1 MADIIAKAFVLSNHN
16 SAWQHRAVLNPA
28 LLLLIHSPPMVTEDQ
43 LGVLSFMVSPLT
55 LHHGVS
61 RLCEQNRM
69 RRVMVLTATLLD
81 STTTDLECNPG
92 LLPFQLL
99 QSIFDVGQSDQC
111 FLCS

>member
-1 MADIIAKAFVLSNHN
+1 MLILSLGQIVVLTDIIAKAFVLSNHN
-16 SAWQHRAVLNPA
+16 SAWQRRAFLNPA

-43 LGVLSFMVSPLT
+43 LGVLSFVVSPLT
-55 LHHGVS
+55 LRHGVS

-92 LLPFQLL
+92 L
-99 QSIFDVGQSDQC
+99 
-111 FLCS
+111 